1 MHLRRDAWDDLC
13 HLCREVVFAKAIRAI
28 CVMELVSGKVICA
41 MCGVKLVCSK
51 AMYAICAASLRLK
64 R

>member
-1 MHLRRDAWDDLC
+1 MS
-13 HLCREVVFAKAIRAI
+13 AKAIRAI

-41 MCGVKLVCSK
+41 MYGVKLVSSK